1 MFKSASELG
10 REFRSEIAPMLKS
23 KGFDLRIVSSRKS
36 YYHDGKLNVSI
47 IKVPTN
53 FPVWTS
59 EYSRWDRTDNA
70 DRLLSTINDR
80 INILISNNNVELET
94 KGEDSLDVDVDVE
107 FGRSVP
113 YIPYKPYKKDS
124 NESD

>member
-1 MFKSASELG
+1 MFKTAAELG
-10 REFRSEIAPMLKS
+10 REFRSEVAPMLKS
-23 KGFDLRIVSSRKS
+23 KGFDLRIASSRRS
-36 YYHDGKLNVSI
+36 YYHDGKLGVSI

-80 INILISNNNVELET
+80 INILISNNNVEL
-94 KGEDSLDVDVDVE
+94 DSNGDDHLDINVDVE

-113 YIPYKPYKKDS
+113 YISYEKDES

>member
-1 MFKSASELG
+1 MFKTAAELG
-10 REFRSEIAPMLKS
+10 REFRSEVAPMLKS
-23 KGFDLRIVSSRKS
+23 KGFDLRIASSRRS
-36 YYHDGKLNVSI
+36 YYHDGKLGVSI

-59 EYSRWDRTDNA
+59 EYSRWDRTKNA
-70 DRLLSTINDR
+70 DRLLATIEDR
-80 INILISNNNVELET
+80 IQILISNNNKLLESD
-94 KGEDSLDVDVDVE
+94 GDDSVDIKVDVE

-113 YIPYKPYKKDS
+113 YIPYEKDES

>member
-1 MFKSASELG
+1 MFKSAAELG
-10 REFRSEIAPMLKS
+10 REFRSEIIPMLKS
-23 KGFDLRIVSSRKS
+23 KGFDLRIASSKRS

-70 DRLLSTINDR
+70 DRLIATIKYR
-80 INILISNNNVELET
+80 IKTLISNNNVELDS
-94 KGEDSLDVDVDVE
+94 KGEEGLDVDVDVE
-107 FGRSVP
+107 FHRNVP
-113 YIPYKPYKKDS
+113 WMPYEKD
-124 NESD
+124 EK

>member
-1 MFKSASELG
+1 MFKSAAELG
-10 REFRSEIAPMLKS
+10 REFRSEVAPMLKS
-23 KGFDLRIVSSRKS
+23 KGFDLRIATSRRS

-70 DRLLSTINDR
+70 DRLLSTIKDR
-80 INILISNNNVELET
+80 INILISNNNVKLET
-94 KGEDSLDVDVDVE
+94 KGDGGLDIKVDVE
-107 FGRSVP
+107 FGHSVK
-113 YIPYKPYKKDS
+113 YIPYEKDES

>member
-1 MFKSASELG
+1 MFKTAAELG
-10 REFRSEIAPMLKS
+10 REFRSEVAPILKL
-23 KGFDLRIVSSRKS
+23 KGFGLKIATSRRN
-36 YYHDGKLNVSI
+36 YYHDGKLSVSI

-80 INILISNNNVELET
+80 IKILISNNNVEL
-94 KGEDSLDVDVDVE
+94 DSNGDDHLDINVDVE

-113 YIPYKPYKKDS
+113 YISYVKDES